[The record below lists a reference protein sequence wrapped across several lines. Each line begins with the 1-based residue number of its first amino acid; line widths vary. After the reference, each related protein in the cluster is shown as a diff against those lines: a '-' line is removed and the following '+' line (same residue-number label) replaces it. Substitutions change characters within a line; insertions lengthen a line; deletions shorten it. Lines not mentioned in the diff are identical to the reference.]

1 MLLVPC
7 AVLELVEEVPAP
19 RPFEAKA
26 ELDVPLLKV
35 AGDDPELIPR
45 AEFDCIG
52 FDIAL
57 EIVESLLE
65 FVLEV

>member
-19 RPFEAKA
+19 GPFEVKA
-26 ELDVPLLKV
+26 GLDIPLLKV

-45 AEFDCIG
+45 AEFHWIRYCT
-52 FDIAL
+52 
-57 EIVESLLE
+57 
-65 FVLEV
+65 